1 MSRVNH
7 AQIKKL
13 ISQKRKTI
21 RDNSLFVSAAMTAH
35 LEDIVA
41 AQTKRY
47 DFSRRIRVKIVWQP
61 KNLKLLAVTNDDLVL
76 INAGNPIITKH
87 KSRPERYMF
96 IMGLLTHELGH
107 ILFTDFVMM
116 QTYILKFQA
125 GNWYPEAPKL
135 SMPTEKDYETEL
147 WNYLQQDDK
156 KKQALVM
163 MAHDIFNCLEDGY
176 VESRMLY
183 RYSGKLGMALNFI
196 RDIQKEECPDLT
208 QMLLE
213 EKNGQR
219 HTWHTIM
226 QLILSY
232 VLWGELNYGVEPLTD
247 ERVQMVFSLLP
258 ELDCAITEHDAK
270 ARWRAVNTILIRC
283 WPYIKDYLQ
292 NTKDDQQDSE
302 QQDGNSNF
310 LSQLTGS
317 SQKGTGTS
325 KPVDEPDDSSST
337 QPSNVKS
344 RQTTAKLAA
353 GQQNSANNSPASA
366 DEDGYSQA
374 GSMNADVDT
383 ETSIDSG
390 SQGDDN
396 NAPGPESTT
405 NVEPVEESKA
415 REVVSKEGGRIPL
428 KETEI
433 AEFPSGPETLQYDS
447 EYMGSGYASAAADIE
462 RVVEQ
467 MAEKSV
473 HQQLEKER
481 TMELNVVANG
491 ISYGD
496 IHSGVPKIVKRIASV
511 SEETKAEY
519 KQIAPSLLKIS
530 KRLQQSI
537 LQQLQE
543 RRRGGKMV
551 NLYSGRKLYVH
562 ALPRN
567 DGRIFL
573 KKKLP
578 NEMPEIAVGLL
589 LDESGSM
596 SWGDRASYARAT
608 AVILYDFCRSLDIPI
623 MIYGHTA
630 LDEVS
635 LYSYAEFD
643 DIDGDDKYR
652 LMDISARDN
661 NRDGAAL
668 IFTMNQLAKRSEE
681 VRLLILVSDGQPNH
695 NAYYGT
701 AAEDDLRSIKKQCE
715 RKKITLLAAA
725 IGDDKKNI
733 ERIYGNSFMDITDL
747 EKLPDKLTQA
757 IKRHLSA

>member
-13 ISQKRKTI
+13 ISQKRETI
-21 RDNSLFVSAAMTAH
+21 RDNNLFVSAAMTAH

-61 KNLKLLAVTNDDLVL
+61 KNLKLLAVTNNDLVL
-76 INAGNPIITKH
+76 INAGHPIITRH
-87 KSRPERYMF
+87 KSRTERYMF

-125 GNWYPEAPKL
+125 GNWYPEVPKL
-135 SMPTEKDYETEL
+135 STPAEKDYETDL
-147 WNYLQQDDK
+147 WYYLQQDEK

-183 RYSGKLGMALNFI
+183 RYSGKLGMALSFI

-208 QMLLE
+208 QMLQE
-213 EKNGQR
+213 EKDGQR
-219 HTWHTIM
+219 HPWHTIM

-232 VLWGELNYGVEPLTD
+232 MLWGELKYGAEPLTD

-258 ELDCAITEHDAK
+258 ELDGAITEHDAR

-292 NTKDDQQDSE
+292 NTKDEQQDSE

-325 KPVDEPDDSSST
+325 KPVDEPDGSSSI
-337 QPSNVKS
+337 QPSNIKS
-344 RQTTAKLAA
+344 RQTTARLAA
-353 GQQNSANNSPASA
+353 GQQNSANNSPTS
-366 DEDGYSQA
+366 DDGDDSSQTV
-374 GSMNADVDT
+374 SMNAEVDT
-383 ETSIDSG
+383 ENSTGSG

-396 NAPGPESTT
+396 NALGPENTT
-405 NVEPVEESKA
+405 NVEPEETKA
-415 REVVSKEGGRIPL
+415 KEVVSKEGGRIPL

-433 AEFPSGPETLQYDS
+433 AELPSGAETFQYDS

-481 TMELNVVANG
+481 TAELNVVANG

-496 IHSGVPKIVKRIASV
+496 IHSGVPKIVKRIANV
-511 SEETKAEY
+511 SEEVKAEY
-519 KQIAPSLLKIS
+519 KKVAPSLLKIS

-551 NLYSGRKLYVH
+551 NLYSGRKLYIH

-578 NEMPEIAVGLL
+578 NETPEIAVGLL

-608 AVILYDFCRSLDIPI
+608 AIILYDFCRSLNIPI

-630 LDEVS
+630 LNEVS

-643 DIDGDDKYR
+643 DIDGNDKYR
-652 LMDISARDN
+652 LMDISARDS

-668 IFTMNQLAKRSEE
+668 IFAMNQLAKRSEE

-695 NAYYGT
+695 DNYYGT

-715 RKKITLLAAA
+715 RKKILLLTAA

-747 EKLPDKLTQA
+747 ERLPDKLTQA